1 MDDTLKAAAAQVKQ
15 KLRDQVE
22 AIKSDPRM
30 AEVLKLQKGLNSLE
44 DLLSE
49 PHTSLSELFGLDSQA
64 QGASVKPGEFYGLDP
79 LDAAKRYLKRRGG
92 EPRTLDEILNML
104 EIGGCQANRDDLRMS
119 LSRSTYDVVKAAEDL
134 YGLIEYFPHVKRGR
148 KKKSNGEKQ
157 NEQAGE
163 ESGDQA
169 EQDAGAGPIT
179 MQSDALDALK
189 TKR

>member
-1 MDDTLKAAAAQVKQ
+1 
-15 KLRDQVE
+15 
-22 AIKSDPRM
+22 
-30 AEVLKLQKGLNSLE
+30 
-44 DLLSE
+44 
-49 PHTSLSELFGLDSQA
+49 
-64 QGASVKPGEFYGLDP
+64 
-79 LDAAKRYLKRRGG
+79 
-92 EPRTLDEILNML
+92 
-104 EIGGCQANRDDLRMS
+104 MS

-157 NEQAGE
+157 DEQAGE